1 VNDLILCHSCG
12 VLHPYSMLPRTQ
24 ERAPVNPGTHEGK
37 LDEAARARRAAKNAR
52 NKHNR
57 EARAS
62 K

>member
-1 VNDLILCHSCG
+1 VSEHVLCHSCG
-12 VLHPYSMLPRTQ
+12 VLHPYEMKPRTQ

-37 LDEAARARRAAKNAR
+37 LDEPARARRAAKNAR

-57 EARAS
+57 EARAA